1 MWNDTIS
8 GTQCLSLLRADWALS
23 DGHSK
28 DDLGDWKSLLL
39 CPCINSIPATIA
51 ILLISPFVD
60 DKCGWAKRLTGIHK
74 MGHHPIHLIIKIP
87 FCWGHPLVSIHRG
100 HKYIHIFFLPYS
112 EMSIHIIPL
121 PQISF
126 QPIFQSFSFQVHD
139 HSTKVLTTAHE
150 LLYNHTSGHF
160 SFHVKWKTRCV
171 TQSSA
176 HWENL
181 FSSLSFRDIWLR
193 GCSAAAI
200 HFWVVPACCSE
211 PYLNQAQDSPPLSA
225 NHRKLPSRP

>member
-1 MWNDTIS
+1 MWNGTIS
-8 GTQCLSLLRADWALS
+8 GTQCLSLLWADWAFS

-28 DDLGDWKSLLL
+28 DDLGERKSLLL
-39 CPCINSIPATIA
+39 CPCINPIPATIA
-51 ILLISPFVD
+51 TLLMS
-60 DKCGWAKRLTGIHK
+60 
-74 MGHHPIHLIIKIP
+74 HLLMTSVAEQRD
-87 FCWGHPLVSIHRG
+87 WLVSTKWVTIPSTWLLKSPSVEVTLWWVFTG
-100 HKYIHIFFLPYS
+100 GTNIFTFFLPYS
-112 EMSIHIIPL
+112 ELSIHIIPL
-121 PQISF
+121 SQISF

-139 HSTKVLTTAHE
+139 HSTKVLATAHE

-160 SFHVKWKTRCV
+160 SFHVKWKTWCV

-176 HWENL
+176 HWENF
-181 FSSLSFRDIWLR
+181 FSPLSFRDIWLR

-200 HFWVVPACCSE
+200 HFWVVPTYCSG